1 MYNRISYN
9 NNNTTKWL
17 LQSVKVAR
25 IIGTC
30 NSFVSLNTTPTLFL
44 RLWYCMNW
52 HIQRVITQEQNADV
66 LEKKQAKPSQ
76 SLWEDS
82 FLAKLHVVKV
92 CGRTVCV
99 IDAKKVSALKLG
111 RKVFKPFVLSKA
123 CTQHFQ
129 YYVKEWK
136 FCHNAPHID
145 QNLFNFILCQL
156 FGEWPLVSIQW
167 KWAV

>member
-1 MYNRISYN
+1 MYNLISYN

-30 NSFVSLNTTPTLFL
+30 NSFVSKHYTHSLSKVMLLHELAYSACDHARTKCWRFG
-44 RLWYCMNW
+44 
-52 HIQRVITQEQNADV
+52 
-66 LEKKQAKPSQ
+66 KKASQAIPKLVS
-76 SLWEDS
+76 DS

-136 FCHNAPHID
+136 FCHNAPSYRSK
-145 QNLFNFILCQL
+145 
-156 FGEWPLVSIQW
+156 PV
-167 KWAV
+167 